1 MRDAP
6 KIVGLSAAELRA
18 WLLARMRGEK
28 EDPPVS
34 ELHMESP
41 DDYVATLHEQSRN
54 KAFRARL
61 EKAAVAALAEAAQG
75 NLRGGPDARAV
86 RYLAE
91 LVDTLEVRAAES
103 TLREIAER
111 GALGGHDDALD
122 ADAEEL
128 VLFALAGL
136 QAPGELYSKWLAV
149 WQREL
154 PRLWPVVTAGLRIS
168 APERALG
175 ILPEAVERARRYH
188 DFPLGD
194 VLWAFATD
202 SIYKPGVVASA
213 LAGLSSEG
221 RRRCRDALAAL
232 GAEEN
237 ELDAWLPDRGP
248 EGPRTP
254 AWARLKKGPDLPP
267 RLHDKGKAAA

>member
-1 MRDAP
+1 MSNAP
-6 KIVGLSAAELRA
+6 KIAGLNATELRA
-18 WLLARMRGEK
+18 WLLARMRGQK

-41 DDYVATLHEQSRN
+41 DDYVAAIYEQSRN
-54 KAFRARL
+54 KAFRTRL

-75 NLRGGPDARAV
+75 NLREGPDARAV

-91 LVDTLEVRAAES
+91 LVDTLELRAAES

-128 VLFALAGL
+128 ILFALAGL
-136 QAPGELYSKWLAV
+136 QTPGELYSKWLAV
-149 WQREL
+149 WEREL

-168 APERALG
+168 DPDRALG
-175 ILPEAVERARRYH
+175 ILPETVERARRYH

-202 SIYKPGVVASA
+202 PTYQPGAFAGA
-213 LAGLSSEG
+213 LPGLSSEA
-221 RRRCRDALAAL
+221 RRRCREALAAL
-232 GAEEN
+232 GAEKN
-237 ELDAWLPDRGP
+237 EVDAWLPDRGP

-254 AWARLKKGPDLPP
+254 AWARLKKGPDQPP
-267 RLHDKGKAAA
+267 RLYDKAAA